1 MISFNSNSFNQSQVY
16 QNQAQKQQQQPIK
29 LNPSIYNSQQAYPYQ
44 DDHAA
49 NLNSFNYSGYPLPIA
64 YPPSSFGSPCSDR
77 DFNSPFIQSA
87 TSASS
92 PLDHNEDYDY
102 SFLSPRAQQQP
113 QRDFQLFSPV
123 MSPIIP
129 QDDDDVD
136 QLDGM
141 DPHWLKNAPLFP
153 DNQQRDPVEALQ
165 QPPQRPASTSHRSNQ
180 QSHLPQTV
188 SPFEVA
194 LNSFSEDP
202 QMNQLNPYHSS
213 FNSGGGPTTL
223 PPHLDSSPS
232 PAPSHRGS
240 VPSSRSSIS
249 MDGYQDEQNWNHQAV
264 GGNGDGSHNSNRA
277 VLDEISALASKFS
290 YSHQSVDR
298 LLQALNEKG
307 ITLEEGMISEILAAQ
322 GGKAS
327 GSVDQR
333 VDQEQS
339 LQSSTRPSRSSAYT
353 MSETQVQ
360 DQDDELSSAPPS
372 PDEESSMIDLNSE
385 ADSPESDHDDVYQP
399 TNGRKRR
406 SSSHASSSKP
416 RKKPTSVVKPP
427 ILGESAQPTCPTCGT
442 TFSRVFNLKT
452 HMDTHIPPEQRSKP
466 FICPNAGCRKGF
478 SRKSDMKRHAK
489 IHSRK

>member
-1 MISFNSNSFNQSQVY
+1 MISFNSNPFNQSQVH
-16 QNQAQKQQQQPIK
+16 QKQPQPIK
-29 LNPSIYNSQQAYPYQ
+29 LNPSSIYNPQPPYQ

-49 NLNSFNYSGYPLPIA
+49 TLNSFNYSGYPLPIA

-77 DFNSPFIQSA
+77 DFNSPFVQSA

-92 PLDHNEDYDY
+92 PLDHHDEDYDY
-102 SFLSPRAQQQP
+102 SFLSPHAQQQP

-129 QDDDDVD
+129 QDDDDLD

-141 DPHWLKNAPLFP
+141 DPQWLKNAPLFP
-153 DNQQRDPVEALQ
+153 DNQQTDPVQSLQ
-165 QPPQRPASTSHRSNQ
+165 QPHRPTPTTSHR
-180 QSHLPQTV
+180 QSQLPQTV

-194 LNSFSEDP
+194 LNSFEDP
-202 QMNQLNPYHSS
+202 KVDQYNPYHSS
-213 FNSGGGPTTL
+213 FNAGGGPTAL

-249 MDGYQDEQNWNHQAV
+249 MDGYQDEQSWNQQAV
-264 GGNGDGSHNSNRA
+264 GGGNGSSNPNKA

-290 YSHQSVDR
+290 NSHQSVEN

-307 ITLEEGMISEILAAQ
+307 IILEEGMISEILAAQ
-322 GGKAS
+322 GGREAGQS
-327 GSVDQR
+327 GSVDQ
-333 VDQEQS
+333 VVGQEQS
-339 LQSSTRPSRSSAYT
+339 LQSPTRPSRSSV
-353 MSETQVQ
+353 SKIPGNQVQ
-360 DQDDELSSAPPS
+360 DQDEELSSAPPS
-372 PDEESSMIDLNSE
+372 PEEDSSMVDLHSE
-385 ADSPESDHDDVYQP
+385 SDSPDSDHDVYQP
-399 TNGRKRR
+399 NNGRKRR
-406 SSSHASSSKP
+406 SSSHASSFKP
-416 RKKPTSVVKPP
+416 RKKPTSVVKPAV
-427 ILGESAQPTCPTCGT
+427 LGESSQPTCPTCGT

-466 FICPNAGCRKGF
+466 YICPNSGCRKGF

-489 IHSRK
+489 IHARK